1 MLTPEDIQK
10 LTEYQKTVFVTE
22 ESFSKA
28 MAELR
33 DSFSTL
39 QTSVDAIVKENVT
52 GDTEEA
58 TLGYKMEKIE
68 TWIDQA
74 APKLDIKFEH

>member
-22 ESFSKA
+22 ASFSKA
-28 MAELR
+28 MAELK

-39 QTSVDAIVKENVT
+39 QTSVDTIVKEKVT

-58 TLGYKMEKIE
+58 TLGYKVGKIE
-68 TWIDQA
+68 TWIDKA